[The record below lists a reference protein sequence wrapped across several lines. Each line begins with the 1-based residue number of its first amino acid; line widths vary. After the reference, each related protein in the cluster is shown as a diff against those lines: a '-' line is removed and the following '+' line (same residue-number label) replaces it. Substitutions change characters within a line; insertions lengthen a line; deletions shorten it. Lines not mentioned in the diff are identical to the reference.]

1 MSLTSDPPKIPFN
14 PRHNQKMA
22 ANPPPQDPL
31 PNAPPTAL
39 LDPPYSYVAYGG
51 DTNCTLEICP
61 VILSVYQYRPSVPAN
76 AVFIALFG
84 LSMVIH
90 LVQAF
95 LWKTWTFGILMA
107 IGCLTEILGYAGR
120 IILYNDPFSFSGFLL
135 QISTFNASSPR
146 KMAPGFS
153 ELGDIL
159 QLLKKA
165 R

>member
-1 MSLTSDPPKIPFN
+1 MTS
-14 PRHNQKMA
+14 
-22 ANPPPQDPL
+22 NPPPLDPL
-31 PNAPPTAL
+31 PNAPPRAL

-51 DTNCTLEICP
+51 DTNCTLDICP
-61 VILSVYQYRPSVPAN
+61 VVLSVYQYRPSVPAN

-84 LSMVIH
+84 ISMVVH

-135 QISTFNASSPR
+135 QISTFEAWPWR
-146 KMAPGFS
+146 EMAPCFS
-153 ELGDIL
+153 EPEG
-159 QLLKKA
+159 LLWLL
-165 R
+165 RRNS